1 MRELLGSTKPIGA
14 MKVKVTPRAD
24 RGKTRVRAALIKA
37 VTPSAFPGRL
47 VLIAR

>member
-1 MRELLGSTKPIGA
+1 MRELLGFTKPISA

-24 RGKTRVRAALIKA
+24 RGKTGLAGVLVAFGA
-37 VTPSAFPGRL
+37 SAFPGRL